1 VVVDDDG
8 TTCLVLSFVFSSAI
22 PVLNLTPLAYLACPA
37 LVLPTSPELHRPRP
51 VRARWWSIIVV
62 VRSSLTMTGCGGG
75 DGRGSGDDRRSRSR
89 QWDRT
94 SF

>member
-1 VVVDDDG
+1 MPS
-8 TTCLVLSFVFSSAI
+8 TVLRSSSAI

-62 VRSSLTMTGCGGG
+62 VVRSSLTMTGCGGG

-89 QWDRT
+89 
-94 SF
+94 